1 MPTPKSGCPRRPG
14 RVKDGACPGLPRS
27 EQDALCR
34 NEGLRGGARRG
45 AEVLDVPEETKDS
58 MKMIR
63 KIALAGT
70 AVMALTAAAPA
81 FALTA
86 SVDEVT
92 VRTIEDRKRIA
103 VTKIHDNKAKVKGE
117 YKRTGEGGSVRT
129 IWNKNGYASTV
140 KSGSGARVYSIQACE
155 YKNNWPD
162 DCSGWVSR

>member
-1 MPTPKSGCPRRPG
+1 MRR
-14 RVKDGACPGLPRS
+14 
-27 EQDALCR
+27 
-34 NEGLRGGARRG
+34 
-45 AEVLDVPEETKDS
+45 
-58 MKMIR
+58 IR
-63 KIALAGT
+63 KIALSGA

-92 VRTIEDRKRIA
+92 VKTISSRKRVA
-103 VTKIHDNKAKVKGE
+103 VTKIHDNDAKVKGQ

-129 IWNKNGYASTV
+129 LWNKNGYASTV
-140 KSGSGARVYSIQACE
+140 KSGSGARIYSVKACE